1 MKNKQNNHY
10 MMYFIERKIQKMQ
23 KTAKGLQ
30 YKIEKESNQLSENQ
44 LNGLRSLKKS
54 TDNAITKNKNELK
67 KLELQKNKIN

>member
-1 MKNKQNNHY
+1 MENKGNNHH